1 MRQAGE
7 VAFARVM
14 MGADGRS
21 KGCGVVEYESAD
33 DAAEAIRT
41 LHDSDLKGRAIFVRE
56 DQEPT
61 DREDERPPRREE
73 RAPRS
78 RGREERGGGR
88 AEERRGRGDKGG
100 RKERGGREKKEEIT
114 AEKLDED
121 LDSYFSQKKPSK
133 AATAATEAV
142 PADDE
147 IADAAGDVVDEVL
160 EDME

>member
-1 MRQAGE
+1 MCVLVRIPQPC
-7 VAFARVM
+7 FI
-14 MGADGRS
+14 DGRW
-21 KGCGVVEYESAD
+21 CGS
-33 DAAEAIRT
+33 
-41 LHDSDLKGRAIFVRE
+41 
-56 DQEPT
+56 Q
-61 DREDERPPRREE
+61 
-73 RAPRS
+73 
-78 RGREERGGGR
+78 
-88 AEERRGRGDKGG
+88 
-100 RKERGGREKKEEIT
+100 EIT